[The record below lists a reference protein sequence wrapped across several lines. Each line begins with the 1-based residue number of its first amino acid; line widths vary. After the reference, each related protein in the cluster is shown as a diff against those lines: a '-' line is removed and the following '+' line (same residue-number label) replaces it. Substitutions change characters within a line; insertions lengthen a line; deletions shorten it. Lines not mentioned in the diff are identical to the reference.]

1 MQVLRSDKRGEQ
13 APPVFAAV
21 GPMQFEVAAHRMET
35 EIGAAITLESL
46 PYQVA
51 RIVDPEDA
59 EFMSKQVSSEVLT
72 RSDGVLLVLFS
83 TKWRLEGFQRDNPS
97 VKLRSLVA
105 AEG

>member
-1 MQVLRSDKRGEQ
+1 
-13 APPVFAAV
+13 
-21 GPMQFEVAAHRMET
+21 
-35 EIGAAITLESL
+35 LEPL

-51 RIVDPEDA
+51 RVLDPADL
-59 EFMSKQVSSEVLT
+59 EFMNKQVSSEVLT
-72 RSDGVLLVLFS
+72 RTDGVLLVLFS